1 MGHTQL
7 LSASTSPH
15 RRERL
20 LRLGALR
27 AAAGVATA
35 TILGLTVFCASSAAA
50 GVTAACTARPYA
62 YAGLVANAY
71 RPGIKATIAATKP
84 ADVKNGHVAGWIGVG
99 GPKAGPNGTA
109 EWLQAGLNVVADGSA
124 EIYSEQTTP
133 GQSPVYTTLGKVV
146 VGKAYRI
153 AVVEISDRPGTW
165 HVLLNGKVVSPP
177 VSLPGSHDAFQ
188 PMAMTE
194 SWNGNVPS
202 CNDFS
207 YRFAG
212 VMVGGNGSWTGLTA
226 GSAQTLS
233 DLGYRVAMTDAG
245 FVAGRSV

>member
-1 MGHTQL
+1 MEHTQL
-7 LSASTSPH
+7 LATCPSHSCEM
-15 RRERL
+15 RRRGL
-20 LRLGALR
+20 PRRMATVV
-27 AAAGVATA
+27 AAAALLT
-35 TILGLTVFCASSAAA
+35 LTVFCANSAAA
-50 GVTAACTARPYA
+50 GTSASCTSNPYA
-62 YAGLVANAY
+62 YAGLVSNAY
-71 RPGIKATIAATKP
+71 RPGIMATITATKA

-99 GPKAGPNGTA
+99 GPTAGPGGTA

-124 EIYSEQTTP
+124 EIYSEQTVP
-133 GQSPVYTTLGKVV
+133 GKGTAYRSLGRVV

-153 AVVEISDRPGTW
+153 AVLELPSKPGTW
-165 HVLLNGKVVSPP
+165 HILLNGKVVSEP

-207 YRFAG
+207 YRFDS
-212 VMVGGNGSWTGLTA
+212 VMVGRSGDWGRLTTS
-226 GSAQTLS
+226 SAQTLR
-233 DLGYRVAMTDAG
+233 DTGYRVAMTGAG